1 MIVVSPDTLAPGSE
15 SDALVHVTDVFS
27 TALHAAGISVTSLD
41 AWVDGQSL
49 LSYVDRTDMPG
60 RREYLY
66 SEWFTPLGATAD
78 TIEGEMVA
86 IRDGSYKLMTQDF
99 PVEEVYEE
107 YLFDMTDSPDVDG
120 VNLLDGEL
128 TESQQAAYDRL
139 SEQLSVYRAM
149 E

>member
-41 AWVDGQSL
+41 GWVDGQSL
-49 LSYVDRTDMPG
+49 LSYVDRTDFEG

-66 SEWFTPLGATAD
+66 SEWFKPLGATVE

-86 IRDGSYKLMTQDF
+86 VRDANYKLMIQDF
-99 PVEEVYEE
+99 PEEDVYEE
-107 YLFDMTDSPDVDG
+107 LLFEMTVSPHVDG
-120 VNLLDGEL
+120 LNLLDGAL
-128 TESQQAAYDRL
+128 TEDEQAAYERL
-139 SEQLSVYRAM
+139 SAQLEVYRAM